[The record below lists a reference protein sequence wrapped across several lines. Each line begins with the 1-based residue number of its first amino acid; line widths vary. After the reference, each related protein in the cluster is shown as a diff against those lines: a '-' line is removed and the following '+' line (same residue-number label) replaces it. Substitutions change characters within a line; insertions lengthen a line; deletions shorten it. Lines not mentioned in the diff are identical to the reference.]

1 MTTATIMNGK
11 EEITLAELIESKF
24 LKCSKCNKIYQD
36 PKILPCLHTFCK
48 TCIDDISH
56 EVPVTTNQDNS
67 VDRLQCP
74 LCQSFIGIPEEG
86 ATAFPE
92 NPFLSNLL
100 NIHEYKHPK
109 ERACDYCKFDG
120 KKTSAEYLCLDCND
134 DMCSNCSD
142 AHRRTKITRNHS
154 VIPFKQIQNGLYD
167 HDMRSHQAR
176 PCTKHGDQ
184 MDFFCEI
191 CEILIC
197 PQCKNEEHDS
207 HKSIKFDDALPRY
220 QRHINGLLEGIQGR
234 IPSIADYVKYLK
246 SYEISLKESKQ
257 KLTENLETQAKTL
270 HQIIDNYK
278 SEMLANISQKCEA
291 EMSDLETKSN
301 NLEIAGKS
309 LQDNA
314 TYLQYLLHHGRSD
327 EILTLHR
334 QITFRLTQLANMQI
348 DGITQKLKMGFSTG
362 TNMEQNIKLLF
373 GKLLLEHVPVS
384 QKEAAS
390 ALENGQLTVT
400 TMLPPLKNSPE
411 VVKTFDAEGSND
423 FKDVWPTGVSITQ
436 SDEVVTVDRDNKKV
450 KVFDKNGNLTLEF
463 VGKPDDKLGSPFDA
477 TVLKNGNIAVTDY
490 ETNEVKIFDVAGQYL
505 SSISG
510 HFKHPRGI
518 TTNSKGHIVVVDCG
532 TLQLTVH
539 DPKTGKLLQK
549 IEAVDEKG
557 SKVLVDPYC
566 VAVTNNDNI
575 LVTDTAAPNI
585 KIFSPCGK
593 YLAKYGSYGT
603 KQDQILQPYG
613 ICCDDYGY
621 IFVADNQNHRIHV
634 LLPDGSFCKYLL
646 TKSDGLWHPMGLA
659 ITKNGHFLVTEAL
672 GKVRVF
678 RYI

>member
-1 MTTATIMNGK
+1 MKKTFQYSGTVLWNIIPVEIKKTFQYSGTVLWNSIPVEIKKTFQYSGTVLWNSIPVEIKKTFQYSATVLWNSIPVEIKRHYSVLFFGTVFLEIKKTFQFSGTVVWNSKNKKDRKDRNKGFQKTYIWGMTTATTMNGK

-24 LKCSKCNKIYQD
+24 MKCSKCNKIYQE

-48 TCIDDISH
+48 TCIDKISH
-56 EVPVTTNQDNS
+56 EVQVTTNKENS

-120 KKTSAEYLCLDCND
+120 KKTTAEYLCLDCND

-207 HKSIKFDDALPRY
+207 HRSIKFDDALPRY
-220 QRHINGLLEGIQGR
+220 KRHINGLLEGIQGR

-246 SYEISLKESKQ
+246 SYKNSLKESKQ

-270 HQIIDNYK
+270 HQFIDSYK
-278 SEMLANISQKCEA
+278 SEMLEKISQKCEA
-291 EMSDLETKSN
+291 EMTDLETKSN

-327 EILTLHR
+327 EILALHR

-373 GKLLLEHVPVS
+373 GKLLLENVAVS
-384 QKEAAS
+384 QKEAGS

-477 TVLKNGNIAVTDY
+477 TVLKT
-490 ETNEVKIFDVAGQYL
+490 ET
-505 SSISG
+505 
-510 HFKHPRGI
+510 
-518 TTNSKGHIVVVDCG
+518 
-532 TLQLTVH
+532 
-539 DPKTGKLLQK
+539 
-549 IEAVDEKG
+549 
-557 SKVLVDPYC
+557 
-566 VAVTNNDNI
+566 
-575 LVTDTAAPNI
+575 
-585 KIFSPCGK
+585 
-593 YLAKYGSYGT
+593 
-603 KQDQILQPYG
+603 
-613 ICCDDYGY
+613 
-621 IFVADNQNHRIHV
+621 
-634 LLPDGSFCKYLL
+634 LP
-646 TKSDGLWHPMGLA
+646 
-659 ITKNGHFLVTEAL
+659 
-672 GKVRVF
+672 
-678 RYI
+678 